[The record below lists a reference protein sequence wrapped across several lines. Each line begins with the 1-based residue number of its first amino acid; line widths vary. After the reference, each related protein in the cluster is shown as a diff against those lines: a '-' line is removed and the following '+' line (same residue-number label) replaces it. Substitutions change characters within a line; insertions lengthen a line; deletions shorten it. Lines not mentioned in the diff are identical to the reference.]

1 MVWLCPYRHAGRQ
14 SLLVIKFTRT
24 GKFDRRRHMF
34 WSDWYKGKILFRL
47 KTANDVAYFVVRDT
61 IAVSIILLCIAKRIT
76 YLEIKARQLCK

>member
-1 MVWLCPYRHAGRQ
+1 M
-14 SLLVIKFTRT
+14 
-24 GKFDRRRHMF
+24 
-34 WSDWYKGKILFRL
+34 FRL